1 MRLLETENGFNER
14 SLYWEGAL
22 AMIDRALGEIEL
34 NEGGLKEF
42 EVAFRERV
50 DENME
55 ADDWL
60 RSYKEFFERI
70 SEMNS

>member
-1 MRLLETENGFNER
+1 
-14 SLYWEGAL
+14 
-22 AMIDRALGEIEL
+22 MIDRALGEIEM

-60 RSYKEFFERI
+60 RSYK
-70 SEMNS
+70 